1 VTEEG
6 VQQAALQEEA
16 LQEEAVLEEALQRIL
31 QEGPVGRGAGH
42 EDGVQKG
49 RL

>member
-1 VTEEG
+1 MTEED
-6 VQQAALQEEA
+6 VQEAALQEEA

-31 QEGPVGRGAGH
+31 QEGPAGRGAGH